1 MLKKQT
7 PSLTFAEA
15 AMESRLNPDAP
26 LLKLLR
32 AVDWRPLE
40 RKLEKLYVE
49 GVGRPA
55 FPPLA
60 LFRVLVLQRL
70 YNLSDP
76 AMVEQLRYNFLFLRF
91 AGLSLEDAVPDDTT
105 LVVFRRRLTEAGL
118 EEWAFRHFTKQMER
132 KGLIIKQGTLIDATV
147 VEAAVKREAKGRDG
161 SPQDVDAEW
170 GGKGGKQV
178 FGYKAH
184 AAVDEDS
191 HLIRS
196 VEVTSANVHDSQA
209 FEAVCPKET
218 KSVCADKAYDS
229 AERRRRLKERGIAAR
244 ILFKGRRGKK
254 LRGAQVRLNRLWAK
268 RRGKVEAVFCSLKR
282 WCGMPRIRYLGL
294 EGARLQVYMAALA
307 HNLKRM
313 MKLERARAEVC
324 A

>member
-76 AMVEQLRYNFLFLRF
+76 AMVEQLRHNFLFLRF

-132 KGLIIKQGTLIDATV
+132 KGLLIKQGTLIDATV

-244 ILFKGRRGKK
+244 ILFRGRRGKK
-254 LRGAQVRLNRLWAK
+254 LLGAQVRLNRMWAK
-268 RRGKVEAVFCSLKR
+268 RRGKVEAAFCSLKR